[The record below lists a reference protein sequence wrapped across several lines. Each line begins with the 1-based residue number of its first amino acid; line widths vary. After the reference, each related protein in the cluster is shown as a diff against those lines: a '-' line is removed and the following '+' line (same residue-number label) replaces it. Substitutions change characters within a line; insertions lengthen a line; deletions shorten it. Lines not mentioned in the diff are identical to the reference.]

1 MTLLFTYAAT
11 PIGRLLLTGDGTSL
25 SSLHFAVEGR
35 AVDPPPT
42 ATHDEAAFGEVKRQ
56 LHAYFAGEVRE
67 FKLQF
72 APFGTQF
79 QRDVWELLLTI
90 PYGET
95 TTYGILAARLG
106 NPAASRA
113 VGSANGANPIPII
126 IPCHRVIG
134 SDGAMT
140 GFGGGIGTK
149 HFLLDLEARVC
160 GRPLPPR
167 QGSLFR

>member
-1 MTLLFTYAAT
+1 MTLFFSYAAT
-11 PIGRLLLTGDGTSL
+11 PIGRLLLTGDGTALRSI
-25 SSLHFAVEGR
+25 HFAVDGQ
-35 AVDPPPT
+35 AVDPP
-42 ATHDEAAFGEVKRQ
+42 DAAAYDDSPFADVKRE
-56 LHAYFAGEVRE
+56 LHAYFAGELRE
-67 FKLQF
+67 FTVPL
-72 APFGTQF
+72 APVGTQF
-79 QRDVWELLLTI
+79 QRDVWDMLLTI

-95 TTYGILAARLG
+95 STYGILAARLG

-113 VGSANGANPIPII
+113 VGAANGANPIPII

-134 SDGAMT
+134 SDGNMT
-140 GFGGGIGTK
+140 GFGGGIETK